1 MIQHPDDGS
10 TVYEVAVYNKKVR
23 ALVKENR
30 SHVFFAD
37 TWADEQVQDVAA
49 HDEDEARELIERRFP
64 PAQGF
69 VVTAVQP
76 AKTESRFHV

>member
-1 MIQHPDDGS
+1 MIQEPQDGN

-30 SHVFFAD
+30 SHTFFSD
-37 TWADEQVQDVAA
+37 SWADEQVQGVAA
-49 HDEDEARELIERRFP
+49 RDEDEARELIAQRFP
-64 PAQGF
+64 PSDGF

-76 AKTESRFHV
+76 AKIEAQFHV